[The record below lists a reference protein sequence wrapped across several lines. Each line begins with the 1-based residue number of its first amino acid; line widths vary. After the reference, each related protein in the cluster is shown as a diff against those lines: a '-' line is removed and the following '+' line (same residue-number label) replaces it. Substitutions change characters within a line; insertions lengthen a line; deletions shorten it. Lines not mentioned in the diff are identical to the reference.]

1 MGRAKVDLEDPELTL
16 DELKAL
22 QALYQP
28 DLLVEEILKSQR
40 YIQMMNKATMPEDLP
55 GNNYNNGER
64 REELNGRE
72 KITPLF

>member
-55 GNNYNNGER
+55 GKNDYNGER